1 LSSFF
6 EKSIHRLNN
15 LLLIGYDNLN
25 KEQRKQLQEALGI
38 IGTVLEELEE
48 TVNNLEENFPNHV
61 NLNEFTEQAEALSE
75 ISSNLED
82 IVMS

>member
-1 LSSFF
+1 MK
-6 EKSIHRLNN
+6 KSIHRLNN
-15 LLLIGYDNLN
+15 LLLIRYDNLN